1 MECQKTFKFLKNI
14 DETRTTAIRVSDMN
28 PSWVKLTTITITSK
42 FNTPVDTQGVREIF
56 NNKGCVAVKSSQS
69 KHVTY
74 WKMSPTTFYNQVSI
88 YYDDHKSRKS
98 VKIFP
103 NGSIQ
108 AAGCSD
114 LPECNRVMKQI
125 RCILAYL
132 TKRKVMYN
140 GFDIAMI
147 NTNFSLNFS
156 VNLYEIFN
164 IFNNAQYDTTY
175 NPDRYAAVKVRVKAL
190 GDKYIT
196 VSIFGSGRVIMTGA
210 RSLEE
215 ISLTYSKIMKMFCE
229 NKYCIFDE
237 ASENVELFDMY
248 RGVPI
253 LQWLEK
259 ISAITIKNNV

>member
-1 MECQKTFKFLKNI
+1 MECEKTFNFLKNI
-14 DETRTTAIRVSDMN
+14 NETRSKAIRASNMT

-42 FNTPVDTQGVREIF
+42 FNTPVDIQGVREIF
-56 NNKGCVAVKSSQS
+56 NNKGCVSVKSNQS
-69 KHVTY
+69 KHVTS

-114 LPECNRVMKQI
+114 LPECNRIMKQI
-125 RCILAYL
+125 RCILGYL
-132 TKRKVMYN
+132 TKRKVESD
-140 GFDIAMI
+140 GFDVAMI

-156 VNLYEIFN
+156 VNLYEVFN
-164 IFNNAQYDTTY
+164 IFNNDNYDTTY
-175 NPDRYAAVKVRVKAL
+175 NPDRYAAVKVRVKVL
-190 GDKYIT
+190 GERYIT

-215 ISLTYSKIMKMFCE
+215 ISLTYSNIMDMFCK
-229 NKYCIFDE
+229 NQYSIFDE
-237 ASENVELFDMY
+237 TSDKMELFDMY
-248 RGVPI
+248 RGVSIPD
-253 LQWLEK
+253 WLEK